1 MATALKPARFLYGEA
16 TYLIDATDVAA
27 VRDIVARRKNGLL
40 DNIVG
45 GFGAVMY
52 YLIQGEI
59 RHDEQ
64 IFEHKNGDC
73 YDFTRNNLKAT
84 TRRVRCYPQLALRPR
99 PAGSLLT
106 QQGVISNGHLSRVAF
121 RTPAGKVT
129 LGDYWRKDNAQAM
142 YHAYLQ
148 GTLGIA
154 TQHQDEQRRGLPLT
168 NVTRTSLLKEL
179 GLFDPPLSRHP
190 GNCIHAQE
198 EQFSV
203 QFTLPLGTVKLGAY
217 RYQQTAEEVLYAYLR
232 GELQLATQHL
242 AEHRRAQPLSAGD
255 PASLLKELGLKD
267 CQDSPETLFS

>member
-1 MATALKPARFLYGEA
+1 MAAAPKSARFLYGEA
-16 TYLIDATDVAA
+16 TYLIDAADVAA

-99 PAGSLLT
+99 PAGSLLP
-106 QQGVISNGHLSRVAF
+106 QQGVISNGRLSRVAF
-121 RTPAGKVT
+121 RTPGGKIT
-129 LGDYWRKDNAQAM
+129 LGDYWRKENAWAVYQA
-142 YHAYLQ
+142 YQQ
-148 GTLGIA
+148 GTLSIA
-154 TQHQDEQRRGLPLT
+154 RRHQDEQQRGLPLS

-190 GNCIHAQE
+190 HNCIQEQE
-198 EQFSV
+198 EQFQV
-203 QFTLPLGTVKLGAY
+203 QCSLSIGTAKLGSY
-217 RYQQTAEEVLYAYLR
+217 RHRHTAEGVLYAYLR
-232 GELQLATQHL
+232 GEVKLAAQHL
-242 AEHRRAQPLSAGD
+242 EEHRNNQPLSPGN
-255 PASLLKELGLKD
+255 PLHLLEELGLQD
-267 CQDSPETLFS
+267 CPEHPETLFS